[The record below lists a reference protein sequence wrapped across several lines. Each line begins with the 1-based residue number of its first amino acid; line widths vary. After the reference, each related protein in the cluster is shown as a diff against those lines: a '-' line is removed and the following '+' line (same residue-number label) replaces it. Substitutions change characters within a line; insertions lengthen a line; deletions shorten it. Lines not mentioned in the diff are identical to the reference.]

1 MAISGSSELFTMKF
15 GSFDTLA
22 PLRNYKKMVE
32 FKTMARGIIQSGD
45 ICILGLDVG
54 STTTKAVL
62 VRKRDDV
69 ILASV
74 YLRTNGDPVGAS
86 RQCYRTII
94 KQVSRTVDLKEI
106 SIIGLGVCGS
116 GRQIAGLHALTD
128 GVINEIIA
136 HATAA
141 VYFDPGV
148 DTIFEIGGQD
158 AKYTYITNG
167 VSSDYAMNEACSAG
181 TGSFLEEAAF
191 ETLGIQMEDIADI
204 ALESEKPPNFND
216 QCAAFI
222 ASDIK
227 NAIHEGIKHE
237 DIVAGLVYSISMNY
251 SNRVKGNR
259 PVGAKVFMQGGV
271 CYNRAVP
278 LAMAGLTGK
287 PIIVPPEPGL
297 MGAYGV
303 ALAVKK
309 RIETGLMPTERFD
322 LEELVERNVQ
332 YGSSFICKGGSETC
346 DRRCEIAI
354 VELAGKKYPFG
365 GACNRYYN
373 LRNKIKYDV
382 AKLDLV
388 RFRQHLIF
396 SKYGRPLK
404 DEKKTTYRG
413 RIGLNRSFMVHT
425 YYPLYATF
433 FNELGFK
440 TVLPDVYA
448 QEGIDQRGAPFCY
461 PGELSHG
468 FFHTLLHMDD
478 PPDFI
483 FLPHFKAL
491 PVTNGNSSSQVC
503 PFVQGETFYLQTT
516 FREKLDDLK
525 RKGTLV
531 LSPLLNFSKGLE
543 SAKKPLI
550 ETARH
555 MGMSRKTA
563 RIAFEKALQQQKK
576 CTAEMQAIGKRALAE
591 LEAEPTGIGVVI
603 FARPYNGLVEEAH
616 MGIPNK
622 LASRGVRVI
631 PLDFLM
637 LDGEESRR
645 HMYWGM
651 GQLILKAARIVQKH
665 PQLFG
670 TFITNFSCGPDSFLI
685 GYFRELMGSKPSLT
699 LELDS
704 HTADA
709 GLETRIEAFLDI
721 VTAYRQL
728 LDNKKIKPRKRPFT
742 SARTELRN
750 GVPRV
755 ITSSS
760 ESLPMNDPRVT
771 LLLPSMGK
779 LASEALTAI
788 FRGSGFNA
796 KAHPPADEAVLKLG
810 RANTSCKECLPLILT
825 TGTLLS
831 YINNGKRTDEVL
843 VYFMVTGSG
852 PCRFGQYYVFMEDL
866 VRRLGIPNVA
876 LFSLSSENSYAGLG
890 NGFYRKAWWGVIV
903 SDVMEDIRSM
913 LLANAVD
920 VDPAMDVFN
929 EEWVLILTELERG
942 SLAHLEKQLIR
953 TAERFNRIPQ
963 KLPIA
968 EVPII
973 SLNGEIF
980 VRRDSLSRRYLT
992 EYLAVK
998 GFASVCSPVAEWLHY
1013 SDYLVEKNLVDYSM
1027 SMTEKLAFIS
1037 KRKIMARDEACLKSI
1052 LSRSGLVH
1060 AKPLNIK
1067 TIINNA
1073 IPFISTNLAGEAILT
1088 VGASITEVASHTCG
1102 VIAIGPFG
1110 CMPNRMSEAI
1120 LNETMNCKV
1129 KLATDPK
1136 NVRLQDTLDGI
1147 ENLPFLAIES
1157 DGSPFPQVITAK
1169 LETFCL
1175 RAERLHSRMLASGK
1189 EL

>member
-1 MAISGSSELFTMKF
+1 
-15 GSFDTLA
+15 
-22 PLRNYKKMVE
+22 
-32 FKTMARGIIQSGD
+32 
-45 ICILGLDVG
+45 
-54 STTTKAVL
+54 
-62 VRKRDDV
+62 
-69 ILASV
+69 
-74 YLRTNGDPVGAS
+74 
-86 RQCYRTII
+86 
-94 KQVSRTVDLKEI
+94 
-106 SIIGLGVCGS
+106 
-116 GRQIAGLHALTD
+116 
-128 GVINEIIA
+128 
-136 HATAA
+136 
-141 VYFDPGV
+141 
-148 DTIFEIGGQD
+148 
-158 AKYTYITNG
+158 
-167 VSSDYAMNEACSAG
+167 
-181 TGSFLEEAAF
+181 
-191 ETLGIQMEDIADI
+191 
-204 ALESEKPPNFND
+204 
-216 QCAAFI
+216 
-222 ASDIK
+222 
-227 NAIHEGIKHE
+227 
-237 DIVAGLVYSISMNY
+237 MNY

-278 LAMAGLTGK
+278 LAMAGLIGK

-309 RIETGLMPTERFD
+309 RIETGLMQAGRFD
-322 LEELVERNVQ
+322 LEDLAERDVK
-332 YGSSFICKGGSETC
+332 YGSSFTCKGGHETC

-354 VELAGKKYPFG
+354 IELAGKKYPFG

-373 LRNKIKYDV
+373 LRNKVTYDV

-388 RFRQHLIF
+388 RVRQHLIF
-396 SKYGRPLK
+396 KKYGQTLN
-404 DEKKTTYRG
+404 EENGVTYRG

-433 FNELGFK
+433 FKELGFK
-440 TVLPDVYA
+440 TVLPDVYSQA
-448 QEGIDQRGAPFCY
+448 GIDQRCAPFCY

-468 FFHTLLHMDD
+468 FFHTLLHMAD

-516 FREKLDDLK
+516 FREKLDELE
-525 RKGTLV
+525 RKGTRV
-531 LSPLLNFSKGLE
+531 LTPLLNFSKGLE
-543 SAKKPLI
+543 NAKKPLI
-550 ETARH
+550 ETARQI
-555 MGMSRKTA
+555 GMSRKAA
-563 RIAFEKALQQQKK
+563 RVAFEKALQQYKK
-576 CTAEMQAIGKRALAE
+576 CATEMQVIGKKALAE
-591 LEAEPTGIGVVI
+591 LEAEPAKIGVVI
-603 FARPYNGLVEEAH
+603 FARPYNGFVEEAH
-616 MGIPNK
+616 MGIPHK

-637 LDGEESRR
+637 LDAEKSRR

-651 GQLILKAARIVQKH
+651 GQLILKAARVVQKH

-685 GYFRELMGSKPSLT
+685 GYFRELMGAKPSLT

-728 LDNKKIKPRKRPFT
+728 LAKKKIIPPKRPFI

-750 GVPRV
+750 GVPKV
-755 ITSSS
+755 ITPSG

-771 LLLPSMGK
+771 FLLPSMGR
-779 LASEALTAI
+779 LATEALTAT
-788 FRGSGFNA
+788 FRGAGFNA

-831 YINNGKRTDEVL
+831 YIHNGRRPDEVL
-843 VYFMVTGSG
+843 VYFMLTGSG
-852 PCRFGQYYVFMEDL
+852 PCRFGQYYIFMEDL
-866 VRRLGIPNVA
+866 VKRLRIPNVA

-913 LLANAVD
+913 ILANAVD
-920 VDPAMDVFN
+920 VETAMDVFN
-929 EEWVLILTELERG
+929 QEWALVLTELERG
-942 SLAHLEKQLIR
+942 SLAPLEKQLAR
-953 TAERFNRIPQ
+953 TAERFSRIPK

-968 EVPII
+968 EVPTI
-973 SLNGEIF
+973 SLTGEIF
-980 VRRDSLSRRYLT
+980 VRRDSLSRRYLM
-992 EYLAVK
+992 EYLAAK
-998 GFASVCSPVAEWLHY
+998 GFASLCAPIAEWLHY
-1013 SDYLVEKNLVDYSM
+1013 SDYLVEKNLVDYTM
-1027 SMTEKLAFIS
+1027 SMTEKFAFIS

-1060 AKPLNIK
+1060 TRPLNIK

-1073 IPFISTNLAGEAILT
+1073 IPFISANLAGEAILT
-1088 VGASITEVASHTCG
+1088 VGASLTEVVSHTCG

-1120 LNETMNCKV
+1120 LNETMNCNV
-1129 KLATDPK
+1129 KLALNPK
-1136 NVRLQDTLDGI
+1136 NVRLQATLDGI

-1175 RAERLHSRMLASGK
+1175 RAERLHSRMLASAK